1 MALGTGSGA
10 NTLYCGRMLGQ
21 EAIPGSDGRC
31 GPNNGPQ
38 CADCKFT
45 SKSSKLNHKV
55 KHPESD
61 VSVLSLIR
69 DSGDK
74 IVVVKF
80 GAEWC
85 PPCKRLEP
93 LLENLAVEY

>member
-1 MALGTGSGA
+1 MSAEQNNRAGVHMALGTGSGA
-10 NTLYCGRMLGQ
+10 NTLYCGRMLG
-21 EAIPGSDGRC
+21 EEYIPGSDGRC

-61 VSVLSLIR
+61 
-69 DSGDK
+69 
-74 IVVVKF
+74 
-80 GAEWC
+80 A
-85 PPCKRLEP
+85 
-93 LLENLAVEY
+93 

>member
-1 MALGTGSGA
+1 
-10 NTLYCGRMLGQ
+10 
-21 EAIPGSDGRC
+21 
-31 GPNNGPQ
+31 
-38 CADCKFT
+38 
-45 SKSSKLNHKV
+45 
-55 KHPESD
+55 
-61 VSVLSLIR
+61 LIR